1 MKFPRLRSAEASE
14 SDESASVEVDAAEEQ
29 AETAAEARAT
39 TAPKGKPT
47 PKRRDAEGKRRGPL
61 PPPPRTQREASK
73 RSAALRPAMSK
84 DDRNAEKAR
93 RRQGMLEGDD
103 RYALPKDR
111 GPVRALI
118 RDEVDAHRHFI
129 GLFMPLVGL
138 VLVITVA
145 FANNPNIAAISAP
158 ASFVV
163 LIVMI
168 GEGFII
174 CRRVIK
180 KVHESYPEAPD
191 RGVSIGWY
199 AFQRAMTIRKL
210 RMPKPQVQPGDE
222 VVARRY

>member
-1 MKFPRLRSAEASE
+1 VKFPRLRSAEASE
-14 SDESASVEVDAAEEQ
+14 SDELASVEVDAAD
-29 AETAAEARAT
+29 ETAEGTTNGKT
-39 TAPKGKPT
+39 TAKKGKPT
-47 PKRRDAEGKRRGPL
+47 PKRREAEGKLRGPL

-73 RSAALRPAMSK
+73 RSAALRPAVSK
-84 DDRNAEKAR
+84 DERNAERAR

-111 GPVRALI
+111 GPVKALI
-118 RDEVDAHRHFI
+118 RDDIDAHRHFI

-145 FANNPNIAAISAP
+145 FANNPTIAAYSAP
-158 ASFVV
+158 GSFVV
-163 LIVMI
+163 LIIMI
-168 GEGFII
+168 VEGLFV

-180 KVHESYPEAPD
+180 KVREVFPDAPD

-210 RMPKPQVQPGDE
+210 RMPKPQVSLGDE
-222 VVARRY
+222 VTARRR

>member
-1 MKFPRLRSAEASE
+1 VKFPRLRSAEASE
-14 SDESASVEVDAAEEQ
+14 SDELASVEVDAAEEQ
-29 AETAAEARAT
+29 VATETRT

-47 PKRRDAEGKRRGPL
+47 PKRRDAEGRRRGPL

-73 RSAALRPAMSK
+73 RSAALRPSVSK
-84 DDRNAEKAR
+84 DERNAEKAR
-93 RRQGMLEGDD
+93 RRQGMLDGDD

-118 RDEVDAHRHFI
+118 RDEIDEHRHFI
-129 GLFMPLVGL
+129 GLFMPVVGL
-138 VLVITVA
+138 VLVATVA
-145 FANNPNIAAISAP
+145 FANNPNVAALSAP

-163 LIVMI
+163 LIIMI
-168 GEGFII
+168 LEGLFI

-180 KVHESYPEAPD
+180 RVREEYPEAPD

-210 RMPKPQVQPGDE
+210 RMPKPKVQPGE
-222 VVARRY
+222 TTSARRR